1 MLRLSPLNL
10 LNNLNCLSALFE
22 HPLGSI
28 QDVYDKYSKA
38 LNVLND
44 FMFFEKMN
52 VSVLIL
58 TKNEQQDLPG
68 CLKSV
73 AWSDDIVVYDS
84 VSTDSTQEIAAEA
97 GARIIVRPFDNWA
110 SHQNWGLRNIT
121 FMHPWVFY
129 IDADERLTCE
139 AAKELQ
145 VIASHPDP
153 RFVAYRIRRRDF
165 FQGSQLRN
173 VQTSPWYIR
182 FFRPEFLH
190 YERLVNP
197 IALVDGLV
205 GDLQHP
211 LDHYPFSKGLSHWI
225 ARHNSY
231 SSLEAQQIHQNRSSQ
246 EPFSL
251 RAAFFE
257 RDFNRRRF
265 HQKELFYRLPAR
277 PLIKFLLLYILKR
290 GFLDGRP
297 GFTYAL
303 LQSIYE
309 FMIVLKLQEL
319 EFNK

>member
-1 MLRLSPLNL
+1 MT
-10 LNNLNCLSALFE
+10 NC
-22 HPLGSI
+22 SI
-28 QDVYDKYSKA
+28 LV
-38 LNVLND
+38 
-44 FMFFEKMN
+44 
-52 VSVLIL
+52 L
-58 TKNEQQDLPG
+58 TKNEQIDLPG
-68 CLKSV
+68 CLQSV

-84 VSTDSTQEIAAEA
+84 CSTDNTCDLARSQ
-97 GARIIVRPFDNWA
+97 GARVVDRPFDNWA

-121 FMHPWVFY
+121 FKHPWVFY
-129 IDADERLTCE
+129 IDADERLTPE
-139 AAKELQ
+139 AADELRA
-145 VIASHPDP
+145 IASDP
-153 RFVAYRIRRRDF
+153 SSTCVAYRIRRRDF
-165 FQGSQLRN
+165 FQGRQLKH

-182 FFRPEFLH
+182 FFRPEFVH

-197 IALVDGLV
+197 ITVVDGPV

-231 SSLEAQQIHQNRSSQ
+231 SSFEAQQILQNRVNQ

-251 RAAFFE
+251 RAAFLE

-277 PLIKFLLLYILKR
+277 PLFKFLLLYVIKR

-309 FMIVLKLQEL
+309 AFIVLKVQEL
-319 EFNK
+319 EQGHHPGSL

>member
-1 MLRLSPLNL
+1 V
-10 LNNLNCLSALFE
+10 F
-22 HPLGSI
+22 
-28 QDVYDKYSKA
+28 
-38 LNVLND
+38 
-44 FMFFEKMN
+44 
-52 VSVLIL
+52 SVLIL

-73 AWSDDIVVYDS
+73 EWSNDIVVYDS
-84 VSTDSTQEIAAEA
+84 FSIDQTTSIASSAQARVIQRTGQDPKIAFGGDEA
-97 GARIIVRPFDNWA
+97 GHR
-110 SHQNWGLRNIT
+110 NWGIREIKYKN
-121 FMHPWVFY
+121 PWLFV
-129 IDADERLTCE
+129 IDADERLTPE
-139 AAKELQ
+139 AIAELQ
-145 VIASHPDP
+145 TIARNSDP

-165 FQGSQLRN
+165 FQGRHLKH
-173 VQTSPWYIR
+173 VQASPWYIR
-182 FFRPEFLH
+182 FFRPEFVH

-197 IALVDGLV
+197 ITLVDGLI

-211 LDHYPFSKGLSHWI
+211 LDHHPFSKGISHWI

-231 SSLEAQQIHQNRSSQ
+231 SSFEAQQILQNRVSQ

-251 RAAFFE
+251 RAAFLE

-277 PLIKFLLLYILKR
+277 PLIKFVLLYVLKR

-309 FMIVLKLQEL
+309 AIIVLKVQEL
-319 EFNK
+319 ELDRRPHNS

>member
-1 MLRLSPLNL
+1 MI
-10 LNNLNCLSALFE
+10 
-22 HPLGSI
+22 SI
-28 QDVYDKYSKA
+28 LV
-38 LNVLND
+38 
-44 FMFFEKMN
+44 
-52 VSVLIL
+52 L

-68 CLKSV
+68 CLQSV
-73 AWSDDIVVYDS
+73 AWSSDIVVYDS
-84 VSTDSTQEIAAEA
+84 CSTDRTPEIAASA
-97 GARIIVRPFDNWA
+97 AARIIERPFDNWA

-121 FMHPWVFY
+121 FRNRWVFY
-129 IDADERLTCE
+129 IDADERLTPE
-139 AAKELQ
+139 AAAELQ
-145 VIASHPDP
+145 AIARNPDP
-153 RFVAYRIRRRDF
+153 HVVAYRIRRRDY
-165 FQGSQLRN
+165 FQGRQLRY

-182 FFRPEFLH
+182 FFMPEFVH

-197 IALVDGLV
+197 LTLVDGPV

-231 SSLEAQQIHQNRSSQ
+231 SSFEAQQIHQNRASQ

-251 RAAFFE
+251 PAAFFE

-277 PLIKFLLLYILKR
+277 PLIKFLLLFVLKR

-309 FMIVLKLQEL
+309 AMIVLKVQEL
-319 EFNK
+319 EQPQSSLPPQTGAC